1 MQVLEATF
9 EEDRNQLNEALRKVE
24 LVKKDIES
32 KLSPVQQREAVC
44 ASLIRTRAR
53 THTHIRTHAH
63 KRTYT
68 HILCE
73 QEYTEEL
80 ARQNEKDRLRKEYIE
95 ELQVYMYMYVC
106 TYACVSISI
115 S

>member
-44 ASLIRTRAR
+44 ASLIRTRAH
-53 THTHIRTHAH
+53 THTHTSAHMHTNAHTHTFYVNRSTRRSSQGRMRRT
-63 KRTYT
+63 
-68 HILCE
+68 
-73 QEYTEEL
+73 
-80 ARQNEKDRLRKEYIE
+80 
-95 ELQVYMYMYVC
+95 VC
-106 TYACVSISI
+106 AKSTSRSFR
-115 S
+115 

>member
-44 ASLIRTRAR
+44 ASLIRARAR
-53 THTHIRTHAH
+53 THTHPHTC
-63 KRTYT
+63 TQT
-68 HILCE
+68 HIH
-73 QEYTEEL
+73 THS
-80 ARQNEKDRLRKEYIE
+80 
-95 ELQVYMYMYVC
+95 M
-106 TYACVSISI
+106 
-115 S
+115 